1 MARVKR
7 GSVRTQK
14 RKNFLKKAKGFQAG
28 RKNITRLAKT
38 AVKKAGQRAY
48 DHRKL
53 KKRQMRG
60 LWQMKIGAAAKLLGT
75 SYSKLMG
82 GLQKANVELDR
93 KVLADLAENNP
104 KVFEAIVNE
113 AK

>member
-7 GSVRTQK
+7 GSVRTKK
-14 RKNFLKKAKGFQAG
+14 RNSILKQAKGFSAG

-53 KKRQMRG
+53 KKRQRRG
-60 LWQMKIGAAAKLLGT
+60 LWQIKINAAARQNGT
-75 SYSKLMG
+75 TYSKFMG
-82 GLQKANVELDR
+82 GLKKNNIEIDR
-93 KVLADLAENNP
+93 KILADVAEYHP
-104 KVFEAIVNE
+104 QLFTKIVD
-113 AK
+113 AVK